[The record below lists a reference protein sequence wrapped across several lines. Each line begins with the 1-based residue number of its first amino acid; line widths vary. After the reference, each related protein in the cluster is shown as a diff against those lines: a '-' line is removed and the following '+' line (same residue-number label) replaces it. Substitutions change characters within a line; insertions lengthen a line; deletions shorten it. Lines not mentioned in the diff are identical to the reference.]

1 MLNIFGYI
9 LKLATLKFIDEFSKF
24 IWVFVNSKFGTG
36 NALYSIFSY
45 FLISKLYFLIK

>member
-1 MLNIFGYI
+1 MLNIFGY

-36 NALYSIFSY
+36 MRYIQFSHIF
-45 FLISKLYFLIK
+45 